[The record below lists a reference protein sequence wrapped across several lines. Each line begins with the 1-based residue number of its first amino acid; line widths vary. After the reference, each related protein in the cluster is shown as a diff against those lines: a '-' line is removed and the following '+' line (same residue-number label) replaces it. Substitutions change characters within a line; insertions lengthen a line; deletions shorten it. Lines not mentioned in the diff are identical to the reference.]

1 MRRREFVSLVAGAAA
16 WPLAARAQGPSAVV
30 GMPRIGIID
39 DEPLWDNFRQGLR
52 DLGYIENQNIAIE
65 YRSAEGKVDRLVQA
79 ARELVSLPVNTI
91 VVFGSTAARA
101 ARQATLTIPIVGIA
115 IGDPVRAG
123 FAVSLARPGGNM
135 TGNAS
140 LGPDIIGKRLETL
153 KECVPTMARVALL
166 WNPDNDSNLA
176 FLEEL
181 IIAVPG
187 LGLQLISV
195 PIRNADEFE
204 WAFAAMMQRRPNAL
218 VTSGDALLRRY
229 VNKIIDFAVKNRLP
243 DMHQDKEDVVAGGL
257 MSYSAILSQLLR
269 QGALY
274 VHKILQGAKPA
285 DLPIEQATRFELVIN
300 LKTARA
306 IGLTIP
312 PTLLARADEVIE

>member
-1 MRRREFVSLVAGAAA
+1 MLGGAVA

-135 TGNAS
+135 TGNSS
-140 LGPDIIGKRLETL
+140 LGPDLIGKRLEIL
-153 KECVPTMARVALL
+153 KECVPTVARVAFL

-204 WAFAAMMQRRPNAL
+204 GAFAAMTQRRPNAL
-218 VTSGDALLRRY
+218 VTSGDALLRRH
-229 VNKIIDFAVKNRLP
+229 VNKIIDFALKNRLP
-243 DMHQDKEDVVAGGL
+243 DMHQEKEEVVAGGL
-257 MSYSAILSQLLR
+257 MSYSAILSQLMR

-274 VHKILQGAKPA
+274 VHRILQGAKPA
-285 DLPIEQATRFELVIN
+285 DLPIEQAIRFELVIN

-312 PTLLARADEVIE
+312 PMLLARADEVIE